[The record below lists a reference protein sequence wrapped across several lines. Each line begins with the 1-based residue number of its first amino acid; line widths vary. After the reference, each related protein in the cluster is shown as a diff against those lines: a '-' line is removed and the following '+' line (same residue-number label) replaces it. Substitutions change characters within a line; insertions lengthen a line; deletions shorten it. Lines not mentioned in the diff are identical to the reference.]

1 MDKVRYTIISA
12 PDGSVRETLLLV
24 CDALDRMAIAS
35 IETALELD
43 QMDDDNESR
52 NFVLGIENSLRAII
66 RAGLGL

>member
-1 MDKVRYTIISA
+1 MDRVRYTIISA
-12 PDGSVRETLLLV
+12 PDDSVRETLLLV

-66 RAGLGL
+66 RTGLGL